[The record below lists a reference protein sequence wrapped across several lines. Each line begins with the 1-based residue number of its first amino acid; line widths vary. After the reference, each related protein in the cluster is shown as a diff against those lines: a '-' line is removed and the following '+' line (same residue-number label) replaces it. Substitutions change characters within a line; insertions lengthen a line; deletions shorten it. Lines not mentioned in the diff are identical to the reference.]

1 MKKSD
6 SIQYNHADSSY
17 DEFYADNILDLDKI
31 NDCGLN
37 IDINKEGFKNSY
49 LALFYLLEKIA
60 KDNKN
65 N

>member
-17 DEFYADNILDLDKI
+17 DQFYADNILDLDKI

-37 IDINKEGFKNSY
+37 IDINKEGFKN
-49 LALFYLLEKIA
+49 
-60 KDNKN
+60 
-65 N
+65 